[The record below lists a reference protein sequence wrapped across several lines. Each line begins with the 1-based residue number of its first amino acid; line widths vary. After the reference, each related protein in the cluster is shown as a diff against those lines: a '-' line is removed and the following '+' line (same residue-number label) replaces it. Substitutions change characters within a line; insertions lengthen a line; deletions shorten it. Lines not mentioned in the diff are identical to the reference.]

1 MGSLVFRIAGSG
13 GGGGTCAD
21 GSWVT
26 GKVGSYAL
34 EFDGGSDY
42 VNIGNAAS
50 AASTA
55 LQPSSGTLAGWI
67 KSNSDAGAVLMG
79 ASKTSP
85 SNPNKEFGPSI
96 HVGYSAAGG
105 QSKIYANLGDG
116 TNTVLEI
123 TALKTWTDGW
133 HHVAMTWNSTWSS
146 GADLKIYVDGVDSGV
161 TTLNAG
167 TGWNTTSDKSNRA
180 WWIGDVAASQASP
193 YDGAIDDVA
202 VWDVRLDSG
211 AISDLYN
218 SGTGTAASN
227 VSSSNIVGY
236 WSMEEGAGNSTLTD
250 RGPNGYDGTLTNMDT
265 GSC

>member
-34 EFDGGSDY
+34 EFDGSNDY
-42 VNIGNAAS
+42 VNIGNAGS

-55 LQPSSGTLAGWI
+55 LQPSAGTLAGWI
-67 KSNSDAGAVLMG
+67 KSNSNASAVLMG
-79 ASKTSP
+79 AGNTTTST
-85 SNPNKEFGPSI
+85 SNKDFGPSI
-96 HVGYSAAGG
+96 HVGYTPSGG

-116 TNTVLEI
+116 TNTALEI

-146 GADLKIYVDGVDSGV
+146 GADLKIYVDGVDAGV
-161 TTLNAG
+161 TTANVG
-167 TGWNTTSDKSNRA
+167 TGWNTTAQKASRA
-180 WWIGDVAASQASP
+180 WWIGDVATSTVNS
-193 YDGAIDDVA
+193 YDGDIDEVA

-218 SGTGTAASN
+218 SGDGTPASN

-250 RGPNGYDGTLTNMDT
+250 RGSNGYDGTLTNMNT

>member
-1 MGSLVFRIAGSG
+1 MGSLVFRIAGG
-13 GGGGTCAD
+13 GSSTCAD

-34 EFDGGSDY
+34 EFDGSNDY
-42 VNIGNAAS
+42 VNIGNAGS

-55 LQPSSGTLAGWI
+55 LQPSVGTLAGWI
-67 KSNSDAGAVLMG
+67 KSDSNADAVAFGAGTPGAGSYEDRGPCIVVGYADSDGK
-79 ASKTSP
+79 SKT
-85 SNPNKEFGPSI
+85 
-96 HVGYSAAGG
+96 
-105 QSKIYANLGDG
+105 YATIGDG
-116 TNTVLEI
+116 TNVALRH

-133 HHVAMTWNSTWSS
+133 HHVAMTWNSTYSS
-146 GADLKIYVDGVDSGV
+146 AADLEIYVDGVDAGATSDGNSG
-161 TTLNAG
+161 
-167 TGWNTTSDKSNRA
+167 GWNTTAQKASRA
-180 WWIGDVAASQASP
+180 WWIGDNPVNGNSIGA
-193 YDGAIDDVA
+193 YDGSIDDVA
-202 VWDVRLDSG
+202 VWNVRLDSG

-250 RGPNGYDGTLTNMDT
+250 RGSNGYNGTLTNMDT